1 MRKTGKITSWD
12 PAEGTGLIMPIPQ
25 STEVVVCAK
34 ALHPRLRPPPVG
46 TEVCFTD
53 APDSQGRPRAV
64 KVWLARSLR
73 RFKFSISGPYVAST
87 FLLAIVFLSLFES
100 LSVFVPA
107 AYLAMSLVMYANLA
121 ADKVAMIRGGKR
133 ASENAL
139 YILALAG
146 GWPGALFS
154 PQYRFHKSRKAAFR
168 KRFLAAIAI
177 NLVALLYHFSV
188 QGAWLLALLAGKH

>member
-1 MRKTGKITSWD
+1 MMRKTGKITDWNPS
-12 PAEGTGLIMPIPQ
+12 EGTGLIMPIPQ
-25 STEVVVCAK
+25 SAEVMLCAK
-34 ALHPRLRPPPVG
+34 ALHPRLRPPRIGAHVH
-46 TEVCFTD
+46 FTD

-64 KVWLARSLR
+64 KVWPVRSLR
-73 RFKFSISGPYVAST
+73 LPKPVISGPYVASA
-87 FLLAIVFLSLFES
+87 FLLTVIFLSLFES

-154 PQYRFHKSRKAAFR
+154 QHYRFHKSRKAAFR
-168 KRFLAAIAI
+168 KRFLAALAI
-177 NLVALLYHFSV
+177 NLAALLYLFSV
-188 QGAWLLALLAGKH
+188 